1 MPDRMHVIELEPP
14 DVAWAL
20 GRAADEEEVELHEPP
35 RRGHA
40 RPGDVLLGIGGT
52 TGGAVTSLAGQVGE
66 PAVRTDTNGRQR
78 IAVPVAVD
86 DDPGTLDDLPP
97 HALDVSTTD
106 LPGWIAR
113 LELAAC
119 RADRP
124 SSPNLSAQLRA
135 VARHSADVVLCH
147 MLDPDPLIK
156 VQDQWGLRH
165 AEDLLTG
172 LHLLGRLA
180 GARQV
185 LLVIDARQQ
194 RRIERRLRRAVAALQ
209 DVPMPMLR
217 PLANTYPQ
225 SDPTL
230 LTHTVLNR
238 RLAPGELPTQAG
250 VLLLDAVAA
259 VGVGEVARGRAC
271 IRREPVVLRDHRRDL
286 AVLCSAWRG
295 ARLSDVLMYAGMLH
309 HDPDRPDPRHSAS
322 AEPLIRAGDYL
333 RERVVPSNCIIG
345 GGEVAFHVE
354 ERTVGINPDP
364 CIRCGWCLEICPTG
378 VHPAGTLEAAGVS
391 SERDR
396 RRLAER
402 FGAAACIGCGLCDF
416 VCPSRLPLRK
426 VTLTVANATA

>member
-20 GRAADEEEVELHEPP
+20 GRPADEEAGELHEPP

-52 TGGAVTSLAGQVGE
+52 SGGAVTALAGQVGE
-66 PAVRTDTNGRQR
+66 PAVRIDTNGRQR
-78 IAVPVAVD
+78 VAVPVAVD
-86 DDPGTLDDLPP
+86 DDPGSLEALPP
-97 HALDVSTTD
+97 YSLDVSPTD

-124 SSPNLSAQLRA
+124 ASPNLSAQLRSA
-135 VARHSADVVLCH
+135 ARQPVETLLCH
-147 MLDPDPLIK
+147 MLDPDPLLK

-172 LHLLGRLA
+172 LHLLKRLA

-194 RRIERRLRRAVAALQ
+194 RRIERRLRRAISTLQ
-209 DVPMPMLR
+209 DVPIPTLR
-217 PLANTYPQ
+217 PVANTYPQ

-230 LTHTVLNR
+230 LAQTILNR
-238 RLAPGELPTQAG
+238 RLAPDDLPTQAG
-250 VLLLDAVAA
+250 MILLDAVAA
-259 VGVGEVARGRAC
+259 VGVGEVARGSAC

-309 HDPDRPDPRHSAS
+309 HDPDRVDPRHPPSS
-322 AEPLIRAGDYL
+322 EPVVRAGDYL
-333 RERVVPSNCIIG
+333 RENVIPTNCVIG
-345 GGEVAFHVE
+345 GGELAFHVE
-354 ERTVGINPDP
+354 ARTGGVNPDP

-391 SERDR
+391 SDTER

-426 VTLTVANATA
+426 VTLSVASSKA